1 MEQGVID
8 KPECPVQ
15 HKDEGISFP
24 TILMVS
30 ITSSKGIISAY
41 PATLILAEFN
51 AFVADKIFF
60 PRQGTSTL
68 LATGSH
74 TNPIKFCMA
83 MEAAQVASI

>member
-24 TILMVS
+24 TILMAS

-41 PATLILAEFN
+41 PAILILAEFN
-51 AFVADKIFF
+51 ALVAAKIFY
-60 PRQGTSTL
+60 PDMALQPYRQPD
-68 LATGSH
+68 H
-74 TNPIKFCMA
+74 TPVQLSSA
-83 MEAAQVASI
+83 